1 MKNSVSFNS
10 NLSRFGIGVFETI
23 KVTDRPLY
31 LGYHLNRAFNS
42 IFELD
47 IITKVRKEDLRKYIL
62 DYIKDNN
69 IQNKALRV
77 TIFDEGYNLSTRDII
92 YDENSYRKGFDLTI
106 SPIKR
111 GKSILNYHKTTNYF
125 ENIYSKNYASKNNF
139 DDSIFIDYKGNIL
152 ECSFS
157 NIFFIKDKTIVTPDK
172 SLPILNGIT
181 RKRVISFCIGKFDII
196 YENINIEDIKRFD
209 FCFIT
214 NSLMGC
220 MRVNKIDDHF
230 FERKNEIFEIIKEN
244 IN

>member
-31 LGYHLNRAFNS
+31 LEYHLNRAFNS

-139 DDSIFIDYKGNIL
+139 DDSVFIDYKGNIL

>member
-31 LGYHLNRAFNS
+31 LEYHLNRAFNS

-92 YDENSYRKGFDLTI
+92 YDENSYRKGFGLTI

>member
-31 LGYHLNRAFNS
+31 LEYHLNRAFNS

-69 IQNKALRV
+69 IQNKSLRV

>member
-31 LGYHLNRAFNS
+31 LEYHLNRAFNS

-125 ENIYSKNYASKNNF
+125 ENIYSKNYVSKNNF

>member
-23 KVTDRPLY
+23 KVTDKPLY
-31 LGYHLNRAFNS
+31 LEYHLNRAFNS
-42 IFELD
+42 IFELS
-47 IITKVRKEDLRKYIL
+47 IITKVRKEDLKKDIL
-62 DYIKDNN
+62 DYIKDND

-92 YDENSYRKGFDLTI
+92 YDENSYKKGFDLTI

-111 GKSILNYHKTTNYF
+111 GKSILSYHKTTNYF
-125 ENIYSKNYASKNNF
+125 ENIYSKNYANKNNF
-139 DDSIFIDYKGNIL
+139 DDSIFLDYEGNIL

-157 NIFFIKDKTIVTPDK
+157 NIFFIKDKTIFTTDK
-172 SLPILNGIT
+172 CLPILNGIT

-196 YENINIEDIKRFD
+196 YENINIEDVKKFD

-220 MRVNKIDDHF
+220 MRVNKIDDYF
-230 FERKNEIFEIIKEN
+230 FESENEIFEIIKEN

>member
-31 LGYHLNRAFNS
+31 LEYHLNRAFNS

-125 ENIYSKNYASKNNF
+125 ENIYSKNCASKNNF

-196 YENINIEDIKRFD
+196 YENINIEDIKKFD

>member
-31 LGYHLNRAFNS
+31 LEYHLNRAFNS

-47 IITKVRKEDLRKYIL
+47 MITKVRKEDLRKYIL

>member
-31 LGYHLNRAFNS
+31 LEYHLNRAFNS

-220 MRVNKIDDHF
+220 MRVNKIDDHV

>member
-31 LGYHLNRAFNS
+31 LEYHLNRAFNS

-196 YENINIEDIKRFD
+196 YENINIEDIKKFD

>member
-1 MKNSVSFNS
+1 

-31 LGYHLNRAFNS
+31 LEYHLNRAFNS

-125 ENIYSKNYASKNNF
+125 ENIYSKNYASK
-139 DDSIFIDYKGNIL
+139 
-152 ECSFS
+152 
-157 NIFFIKDKTIVTPDK
+157 
-172 SLPILNGIT
+172 
-181 RKRVISFCIGKFDII
+181 
-196 YENINIEDIKRFD
+196 
-209 FCFIT
+209 
-214 NSLMGC
+214 
-220 MRVNKIDDHF
+220 
-230 FERKNEIFEIIKEN
+230 
-244 IN
+244 

>member
-31 LGYHLNRAFNS
+31 LEYHLNRAFNS

>member
-31 LGYHLNRAFNS
+31 LEYHLNRAFNS

-230 FERKNEIFEIIKEN
+230 FERKIEIFEIIKEN

>member
-10 NLSRFGIGVFETI
+10 NLSKFGIGVFETI

-31 LGYHLNRAFNS
+31 LEYHLNRAFNS

-62 DYIKDNN
+62 DYINDNN

-92 YDENSYRKGFDLTI
+92 YDENGYKKGFDLTI

-125 ENIYSKNYASKNNF
+125 ENIYSKNYANKNNF
-139 DDSIFIDYKGNIL
+139 DDAIFLDYKGNIL

-157 NIFFIKDKTIVTPDK
+157 NIFFIKDKTIFTPDK

-181 RKRVISFCIGKFDII
+181 RKRVISFCIGKFDVI

-220 MRVNKIDDHF
+220 MKVNKIDDYF
-230 FERKNEIFEIIKEN
+230 FESENKIFEIIKEN